1 VLSFRIFLIVQKQ
14 TNEEIKYIDLYNSSF
29 LFLIDL
35 DLYVKISTVAMHG
48 RPCTPYLLRFKTERN
63 LMLYNLLSYI

>member
-1 VLSFRIFLIVQKQ
+1 MLSVRIFLIVQKQ
-14 TNEEIKYIDLYNSSF
+14 TNEKIKYIDLYNSSC

-35 DLYVKISTVAMHG
+35 DLYVKISTIAIHG

-63 LMLYNLLSYI
+63 LILYNLLNYI